1 MKKLLTFLIVVL
13 MGMTVFAQK
22 AETQT
27 ITIQTNGTCEH
38 CKKVMM
44 ENVPQWKG
52 VEKCTYDLKTAK
64 LTITYQP
71 QKTSPETLRTAISQ
85 LGYDADNVKADAEA
99 RAKLPSCCTQ
109 ANKGQGFGGHGS
121 TGGGCGGCGHHH

>member
-1 MKKLLTFLIVVL
+1 MKKLLTFLIVAL
-13 MGMTVFAQK
+13 MGLTVFAQK

-52 VEKCTYDLKTAK
+52 VENCSYDLKTAK

-109 ANKGQGFGGHGS
+109 ANKGQGCGGHGS
-121 TGGGCGGCGHHH
+121 TDGGCGGCGHHH

>member
-109 ANKGQGFGGHGS
+109 ANKGQGCGVHGS

>member
-1 MKKLLTFLIVVL
+1 MKKLLTFLIVAL
-13 MGMTVFAQK
+13 MGLTVFAQK

-109 ANKGQGFGGHGS
+109 ANKGQGCGGHGS

>member
-52 VEKCTYDLKTAK
+52 VENCSYDLKTAK

-109 ANKGQGFGGHGS
+109 ANKGQGCGGHGS

>member
-1 MKKLLTFLIVVL
+1 MKKLLTFLIVAL
-13 MGMTVFAQK
+13 MGMTAFAQK

-44 ENVPQWKG
+44 DNVPQWKG

-64 LTITYQP
+64 VTITYQP
-71 QKTSPETLRTAISQ
+71 QKISPETLRQGISQ
-85 LGYDADNVKADAEA
+85 LGYDADNVKANAEA

-109 ANKGQGFGGHGS
+109 AQKGQGCGGHGS
-121 TGGGCGGCGHHH
+121 TGGCGGCGHHH

>member
-1 MKKLLTFLIVVL
+1 MKKLLTFLIVAL
-13 MGMTVFAQK
+13 MGLTVFAQK

-52 VEKCTYDLKTAK
+52 VEKCSYDLKTAK

-109 ANKGQGFGGHGS
+109 ANKGQGCGGHGS

>member
-1 MKKLLTFLIVVL
+1 MKKLLTFLVVAL
-13 MGMTVFAQK
+13 MGLTVFAQK

-44 ENVPQWKG
+44 DNVPQWKG

-64 LTITYQP
+64 VTITYQP
-71 QKTSPETLRTAISQ
+71 QKTSPETLRQGISQ
-85 LGYDADNVKADAEA
+85 LGYDADNVKANAEA

-109 ANKGQGFGGHGS
+109 SSSGHSGCGNHGS
-121 TGGGCGGCGHHH
+121 SGGCGGCGHHH

>member
-109 ANKGQGFGGHGS
+109 ANKGQGCGGHGS

>member
-52 VEKCTYDLKTAK
+52 VEKCSYDLKTAK

-109 ANKGQGFGGHGS
+109 TNKGQGCGGHGS

>member
-22 AETQT
+22 AENQT

-109 ANKGQGFGGHGS
+109 ANKGQGCGGHGS
-121 TGGGCGGCGHHH
+121 TGGGCGGCGHH

>member
-1 MKKLLTFLIVVL
+1 MKKLLTFLVVAL
-13 MGMTVFAQK
+13 MGLTVFAQK

-44 ENVPQWKG
+44 DNVPQWKG

-64 LTITYQP
+64 VTITYQP
-71 QKTSPETLRTAISQ
+71 QKTSPETLRQGISQ
-85 LGYDADNVKADAEA
+85 LGYDADNVKANAEA

-109 ANKGQGFGGHGS
+109 PTSGHSGCGGHGS
-121 TGGGCGGCGHHH
+121 SGGCGGCGHHH

>member
-1 MKKLLTFLIVVL
+1 MKKLLTFLIVAL
-13 MGMTVFAQK
+13 MGMTAFAQK

-44 ENVPQWKG
+44 DNVPQWKG

-64 LTITYQP
+64 VTITYQP
-71 QKTSPETLRTAISQ
+71 QKTSPETLRQGISQ
-85 LGYDADNVKADAEA
+85 LGYDADNVKANAEA

-109 ANKGQGFGGHGS
+109 PSSGHSGCGNHGS
-121 TGGGCGGCGHHH
+121 SGGCGGCGHHH

>member
-1 MKKLLTFLIVVL
+1 MKKLLTFLIVAL

-109 ANKGQGFGGHGS
+109 ANKGQGCGGHGS
-121 TGGGCGGCGHHH
+121 TGGGCGGCGHH

>member
-22 AETQT
+22 AENQT

-109 ANKGQGFGGHGS
+109 ANKGQGCGGHGS
-121 TGGGCGGCGHHH
+121 TGGCGGCGHHH

>member
-1 MKKLLTFLIVVL
+1 MKKLLTFLVVAL
-13 MGMTVFAQK
+13 MGLTVFAQK

-44 ENVPQWKG
+44 DNVPQWKG

-64 LTITYQP
+64 VTITYQP
-71 QKTSPETLRTAISQ
+71 QKTSPETLRQGISQ
-85 LGYDADNVKADAEA
+85 LGYDADNVKANAEA

-109 ANKGQGFGGHGS
+109 PSSGRSGCGGHGS
-121 TGGGCGGCGHHH
+121 SGGCGGCGHHH

>member
-52 VEKCTYDLKTAK
+52 VEKCSYDLKTAK

-109 ANKGQGFGGHGS
+109 ANKGQGCGGHGS
-121 TGGGCGGCGHHH
+121 TGGGCGGCGHH

>member
-64 LTITYQP
+64 ITITYQP

-109 ANKGQGFGGHGS
+109 ANKGQGCGGHGS
-121 TGGGCGGCGHHH
+121 TGGCGGCGHH

>member
-1 MKKLLTFLIVVL
+1 MKKLLTFLIVAL
-13 MGMTVFAQK
+13 MGVTVFAQK

-44 ENVPQWKG
+44 DNVPQWKG

-64 LTITYQP
+64 VTITYQP
-71 QKTSPETLRTAISQ
+71 QKTSPETLRQGISQ
-85 LGYDADNVKADAEA
+85 LGYDADNVKANAEA

-109 ANKGQGFGGHGS
+109 AQKGQGCGGHGS
-121 TGGGCGGCGHHH
+121 TGGCGGCGHHH

>member
-13 MGMTVFAQK
+13 MGLTVFAQK

-52 VEKCTYDLKTAK
+52 VEKCSYDLKTAK

-109 ANKGQGFGGHGS
+109 ANKGQGCGGHGS
-121 TGGGCGGCGHHH
+121 TGGGCGGCGHH

>member
-22 AETQT
+22 SETQT

-64 LTITYQP
+64 ITITYQP

-109 ANKGQGFGGHGS
+109 ANKGQGCGGHGS

>member
-1 MKKLLTFLIVVL
+1 MKKLLTFLIVAL
-13 MGMTVFAQK
+13 MGVTVFAQK

-44 ENVPQWKG
+44 DNVPQWKG

-64 LTITYQP
+64 VTITYQP
-71 QKTSPETLRTAISQ
+71 QKTSHETLRQGISQ
-85 LGYDADNVKADAEA
+85 LGYDADNVKANAEA

-109 ANKGQGFGGHGS
+109 AQKGQGCGGHGS
-121 TGGGCGGCGHHH
+121 TGGCGGCGHHH

>member
-52 VEKCTYDLKTAK
+52 VENCSYDLKTAK

-109 ANKGQGFGGHGS
+109 ANKGQGCGGHGS
-121 TGGGCGGCGHHH
+121 TGGGCGGCGHH

>member
-52 VEKCTYDLKTAK
+52 VEKCSYDLKTAK

-109 ANKGQGFGGHGS
+109 ANKGQGCGGHGS
-121 TGGGCGGCGHHH
+121 TGGCGGCGHH

>member
-52 VEKCTYDLKTAK
+52 VEKCSYDLKTAK

-109 ANKGQGFGGHGS
+109 ANKGQGCGGHGS